1 MCLNHIDTFQ
11 NIPHF
16 IIVNIIDAYVL
27 VKPFKP
33 LSFIISNNATTHYC
47 LIPMNNSISISR
59 DPSFFIENPSRASP
73 INRLMHH
80 KILQQHSMVITL
92 SFYHNFMRQVF
103 MENKLLIMN
112 LQVTPLP
119 NKMARCCS
127 NCLPSSQR
135 KLQ

>member
-1 MCLNHIDTFQ
+1 MRLNHTYTFQ
-11 NIPHF
+11 NIPHL

-33 LSFIISNNATTHYC
+33 LSFIISNNATTYYC
-47 LIPMNNSISISR
+47 LIPMNNSSISR
-59 DPSFFIENPSRASP
+59 DPSFFIENPSRSSP

-92 SFYHNFMRQVF
+92 KFYHNFMRQVF
-103 MENKLLIMN
+103 MENKLLIVN
-112 LQVTPLP
+112 SQVTPLP
-119 NKMARCCS
+119 NKMARCCP